1 MFYELMEKR
10 GYMNLPEQAKRQMMA
25 YPPSKKWVMVHQD
38 KLADFQAEQ
47 KRRAAAQAQ
56 GRDPDEDSPEWY
68 VKKIM
73 DGTISAKQLGS
84 LSVSLRTQPI
94 SWVKEFIEAQGQV
107 ALTTVL
113 RGINNHS
120 GKNSGTDAMLDR
132 EYDIVKC
139 LKALM
144 NNKYGADDALRHH
157 HCVSALTASLTSPR
171 VTTRKLVS
179 EVLTFLCHWD
189 RPHGHTR
196 VLAALDQIKTHQGE
210 NGRFDSWLRIVEVT
224 IDGRGKLGSLVG
236 ASDEVRSGGIGMES
250 LLMEYAL
257 ATLFLINIIASG
269 ADDLH
274 ARIHIRAQFKA
285 CGFGRIAAKMQGF
298 QYDLIEKQIQKYE
311 EDAAVDYDELMERD
325 GGSMVDSLDG
335 DPKDLNDPVA
345 IVDAIMSKVRDT
357 RTQDYFMSTLQHL
370 LLMRDN
376 NNEDRLR
383 MFQLVDSI
391 LGYVVMDR
399 RLPDMDLKASLNFSV
414 QALMDKLHTDGEA
427 RHALEEASE
436 ARQIAESAIAE
447 RDAMRAQVDMGAD
460 GLIARLKKQLEEQTQ
475 VIEIQRRQN
484 EGLKGELEEIKLAHA
499 MQMQKSELETRELYL
514 MLRDAQDATDAAHAE
529 RVKQAK
535 KEGKPIPAEADVT
548 QMKGILDR
556 RRLMLRLETQLERKK
571 TEFKLEG
578 KVWQQVAPS
587 DRLRELRERM
597 DAVQR
602 EAKLLERE
610 HFEEAARQRN
620 VSANFGSVKH
630 KGNQY
635 PSYRQ
640 VSVPETLAERER
652 MRGERED
659 GIAEESDDNIF
670 IEYATPRIIEVGKR
684 PLASRDRY
692 TPRAKM
698 NPERATGILGEIA
711 ARVPVIDPDE
721 EDKGTE
727 AKDISDAGDGVATR
741 RSRPGMESDSPKAP
755 VDVEIGGPPAPG
767 MPPPPSMM
775 PGAFPPTSGLAGSF
789 YTGIR
794 PKKKLKPMHWE
805 KLDGVEYTLWA
816 NRIDKDTMF
825 DELSKKGILEEMERL
840 FAFKETRMLKRGKGS
855 EEKKKEFLDSGV
867 VKSLQIALSKYTGLS
882 IEQLVKK
889 IVSCDKDILDN
900 TAIMDFLLKDEMCN
914 ISDNLSKNLAPYSTD
929 WTETDAEKQ
938 KRESDPNELR
948 REDYIYLETAYN
960 LHHYWKPRIRALA
973 LTRSLDPDY
982 TELQGKLHQVVKASD
997 VVRGSKAFHGV
1008 LNVIL
1013 TMGNFMNDASK
1024 QATGFKL
1031 GTLSRL
1037 VNVKD
1042 EKNQR
1047 TFMDYIEMS
1056 IRNKF
1061 PEWQSF
1067 VDELYECISLEKV
1080 DVDNLMMQAKRFID
1094 NINNIQASVDSGSLS
1109 DPKKFHP
1116 SDRVLQVVLPIL
1128 PEARKKAGYLKD
1140 HLEAMTKTYDDLLTY
1155 YGEDQTDETSR
1166 KRFFK
1171 MISDFVKNYKASN
1184 QKNLEL
1190 EDEEKRR
1197 EKRKQLLNAAAQ
1209 NQKASGGPLSPDS
1222 SGAMEALF
1230 EKLKQAGPAQREK
1243 RETRRRNLAR
1253 GGRRTASGASRT
1265 ASGASVAESVAG
1277 EQPTPP
1283 NDTSPS
1289 LSPLPPIPS
1298 SATEEEDALTSK
1310 TQEMLI
1316 QLRGENSGDS
1326 LVASTTP
1333 GAQGASAAGSLRI
1346 RRRRGSGEDLRRER
1360 RRRQGSNVSA
1370 TGAAAIVGSVNGE
1383 SAEDAVA
1390 RAKLALMNMRRGSD
1404 DATDDEAGLSS
1415 ERLPTPTTI
1424 VSPPSPEP
1432 QKQNDD

>member
-25 YPPSKKWVMVHQD
+25 YPPSKKWIMVHQD
-38 KLADFQAEQ
+38 KLADFQSEQ
-47 KRRAAAQAQ
+47 KRRAAAQAL

-94 SWVKEFIEAQGQV
+94 SWVKQFIEAQGQV

-189 RPHGHTR
+189 RPHGHTK

-298 QYDLIEKQIQKYE
+298 QYELIDKQIQKYE

-399 RLPDMDLKASLNFSV
+399 RLPDMDLKASLSFSV

-447 RDAMRAQVDMGAD
+447 RDAMKAQVDMGAD
-460 GLIARLKKQLEEQTQ
+460 GLIAKLKKQLDEQTQ

-514 MLRDAQDATDAAHAE
+514 MLRDAQDAADAAHAE

-535 KEGKPIPAEADVT
+535 KEGKPIPQEADVT
-548 QMKGILDR
+548 SMKGILDR
-556 RRLMLRLETQLERKK
+556 KRLMLRLETQLERKK

-620 VSANFGSVKH
+620 ASATFGSVKH
-630 KGNQY
+630 KGNQF

-659 GIAEESDDNIF
+659 GIAEETDDDEF
-670 IEYATPRIIEVGKR
+670 VEYAIPRIVEVGKR
-684 PLASRDRY
+684 PLASKDRY
-692 TPRAKM
+692 VPKGKM
-698 NPERATGILGEIA
+698 NPAQATGILGEIA

-721 EDKGTE
+721 EDKEGE
-727 AKDISDAGDGVATR
+727 ARDISDAGDGVTTG
-741 RSRPGMESDSPKAP
+741 RSHSSMESDSPKTP
-755 VDVEIGGPPAPG
+755 VDFGGPPAPG
-767 MPPPPSMM
+767 MPPPPMV
-775 PGAFPPTSGLAGSF
+775 PGAFPPSNGLAGSF

-816 NRIDKDTMF
+816 NRIDKETMF

-840 FAFKETRMLKRGKGS
+840 FAFKETRMLKRGKDN

-867 VKSLQIALSKYTGLS
+867 VKSLQIALSKYTGLTV
-882 IEQLVKK
+882 EQLVKK
-889 IVSCDKDILDN
+889 IISCDRDILDN

-960 LHHYWKPRIRALA
+960 LHHYWKSRIRALA

-982 TELQGKLHQVVKASD
+982 TELQGKLHQVVKVSD

-1047 TFMDYIEMS
+1047 SFMDYIEMS

-1061 PEWQSF
+1061 PEWQTF
-1067 VDELYECISLEKV
+1067 VDELYETVSLEKV

-1094 NINNIQASVDSGSLS
+1094 NINNIQTSVDSGNLS

-1155 YGEDQTDETSR
+1155 YGEDHTDESSR

-1197 EKRKQLLNAAAQ
+1197 EKRKQLLNAASH
-1209 NQKASGGPLSPDS
+1209 NQKANEGPLSPNS

-1253 GGRRTASGASRT
+1253 GGRRTASGASRNV
-1265 ASGASVAESVAG
+1265 SGASVVESAPG
-1277 EQPTPP
+1277 EQPSSP
-1283 NDTSPS
+1283 NEAPLS
-1289 LSPLPPIPS
+1289 LSPLPSIPS
-1298 SATEEEDALTSK
+1298 SAAEEEDALTSK

-1326 LVASTTP
+1326 ATSAAP
-1333 GAQGASAAGSLRI
+1333 GAQGAGAAGSLRV
-1346 RRRRGSGEDLRRER
+1346 RRRRGSGEDLRRDR
-1360 RRRQGSNVSA
+1360 RRRQGSNVSTIGTSA
-1370 TGAAAIVGSVNGE
+1370 NEE
-1383 SAEDAVA
+1383 SAEDVVA
-1390 RAKLALMNMRRGSD
+1390 KAKLALMNMRRGSD
-1404 DATDDEAGLSS
+1404 DAIDDETGPPSGG
-1415 ERLPTPTTI
+1415 LPTPTTI

-1432 QKQNDD
+1432 HKQNDE

>member
-1 MFYELMEKR
+1 MVSNQSNSTYPRSSSDQNSLYSSISSTTRNSVLSITPSVADPIPSPMSFQSAEGFTLERPRDDRVVEAMFYELMEKR

-25 YPPSKKWVMVHQD
+25 YAPSKKWVMVHQD

-47 KRRAAAQAQ
+47 KRRVAAQAQ
-56 GRDPDEDSPEWY
+56 GRDLDEDSPEWY

-94 SWVKEFIEAQGQV
+94 RYARHLGICVLKVTNEFRFLWYSWVKEFIEAQGQV

-144 NNKYGADDALRHH
+144 NNKYGADDALKHH

-285 CGFGRIAAKMQGF
+285 CGFGRIAGKMQGF
-298 QYDLIEKQIQKYE
+298 QYDLIDKQIQKYE

-376 NNEDRLR
+376 NSEDRLR

-399 RLPDMDLKASLNFSV
+399 RLPDMDLKASLTFSV

-514 MLRDAQDATDAAHAE
+514 MLRDAQDAADAAHAE
-529 RVKQAK
+529 RVKQAN
-535 KEGKPIPAEADVT
+535 KEGRPIPVEADVT

-597 DAVQR
+597 DAVQM

-620 VSANFGSVKH
+620 ASATFGSVKH
-630 KGNQY
+630 KGSQS

-652 MRGERED
+652 MRGEREA
-659 GIAEESDDNIF
+659 GIAEETDDDLF
-670 IEYATPRIIEVGKR
+670 VEYAKPRIIEVGKR
-684 PLASRDRY
+684 PLASKDRY
-692 TPRAKM
+692 MPRAKM
-698 NPERATGILGEIA
+698 NPKRATGILGEIA

-721 EDKGTE
+721 EDKEAE
-727 AKDISDAGDGVATR
+727 AKDVSDAGDGVTTGH
-741 RSRPGMESDSPKAP
+741 SSMESDSPMTP
-755 VDVEIGGPPAPG
+755 VDVEALPSGGAKFDGPPPPPPPPLPPADSSLMPGFSASAPPPPPPPPMPGFGGAPPPPPPPMPGFGGAPPPPPPPMPGFGGGAPPPPPPMPGFGGAPPPPPPPPPGGFTIGGPPAPG
-767 MPPPPSMM
+767 MPPPPAM

-816 NRIDKDTMF
+816 NRIDKETMF
-825 DELSKKGILEEMERL
+825 DELSKKGILDEMERL
-840 FAFKETRMLKRGKGS
+840 FAFKETRMLKRGKGN

-867 VKSLQIALSKYTGLS
+867 VKSLQIALSKYAGLS
-882 IEQLVKK
+882 VEQLAKK
-889 IVSCDKDILDN
+889 LVSCDKDILDN
-900 TAIMDFLLKDEMCN
+900 AAIMDFLLKDEMCN

-960 LHHYWKPRIRALA
+960 LHHYWKSRIRALA

-982 TELQGKLHQVVKASD
+982 TELQGKLHQVVKVSD
-997 VVRGSKAFHGV
+997 IVRGSKAFHGV
-1008 LNVIL
+1008 LNV
-1013 TMGNFMNDASK
+1013 S
-1024 QATGFKL
+1024 
-1031 GTLSRL
+1031 
-1037 VNVKD
+1037 
-1042 EKNQR
+1042 
-1047 TFMDYIEMS
+1047 
-1056 IRNKF
+1056 
-1061 PEWQSF
+1061 
-1067 VDELYECISLEKV
+1067 
-1080 DVDNLMMQAKRFID
+1080 
-1094 NINNIQASVDSGSLS
+1094 
-1109 DPKKFHP
+1109 H
-1116 SDRVLQVVLPIL
+1116 
-1128 PEARKKAGYLKD
+1128 
-1140 HLEAMTKTYDDLLTY
+1140 
-1155 YGEDQTDETSR
+1155 
-1166 KRFFK
+1166 
-1171 MISDFVKNYKASN
+1171 
-1184 QKNLEL
+1184 
-1190 EDEEKRR
+1190 
-1197 EKRKQLLNAAAQ
+1197 
-1209 NQKASGGPLSPDS
+1209 
-1222 SGAMEALF
+1222 
-1230 EKLKQAGPAQREK
+1230 
-1243 RETRRRNLAR
+1243 
-1253 GGRRTASGASRT
+1253 
-1265 ASGASVAESVAG
+1265 
-1277 EQPTPP
+1277 
-1283 NDTSPS
+1283 
-1289 LSPLPPIPS
+1289 
-1298 SATEEEDALTSK
+1298 
-1310 TQEMLI
+1310 
-1316 QLRGENSGDS
+1316 
-1326 LVASTTP
+1326 
-1333 GAQGASAAGSLRI
+1333 
-1346 RRRRGSGEDLRRER
+1346 
-1360 RRRQGSNVSA
+1360 
-1370 TGAAAIVGSVNGE
+1370 
-1383 SAEDAVA
+1383 
-1390 RAKLALMNMRRGSD
+1390 
-1404 DATDDEAGLSS
+1404 
-1415 ERLPTPTTI
+1415 
-1424 VSPPSPEP
+1424 
-1432 QKQNDD
+1432 